1 MDVAEQLVFSG
12 YAKSGYFKMNEWRQQ
27 MQPETTMLE
36 TSKVPGTPV
45 FGRAQEEIG
54 EVDDLIVD
62 TVTGKVRYAI
72 LSFGGFL
79 GLGKSN
85 YVIPWTS
92 LKWDPNLNGYVTGVT
107 EEQLKMSPDLDPL
120 SLRDRELEQ
129 RLHAA
134 YGAPNYW
141 ELEATRS

>member
-1 MDVAEQLVFSG
+1 
-12 YAKSGYFKMNEWRQQ
+12 

-36 TSKVPGTPV
+36 TSKVPGTSVYGPS
-45 FGRAQEEIG
+45 REEIG

-79 GLGKSN
+79 GLGKSS

-92 LKWDPNLNGYVTGVT
+92 LKWDTVLNGYVTGVT
-107 EEQLKMSPDLDPL
+107 EEQLKASPDLDPL
-120 SLRDRELEQ
+120 SLRDREFEQ
-129 RLHAA
+129 RLHTN

-141 ELEATRS
+141 DLESARN

>member
-1 MDVAEQLVFSG
+1 
-12 YAKSGYFKMNEWRQQ
+12 

-36 TSKVPGTPV
+36 TSKVPGTSV
-45 FGRAQEEIG
+45 YSGAHEEIG

-62 TVTGKVRYAI
+62 TNTGKVRYAI

-85 YVIPWTS
+85 YVVPWTT
-92 LKWDPNLNGYVTGVT
+92 LKWDAALNGYVTGVT

-120 SLRDRELEQ
+120 SLRDRDAEQ
-129 RLHAA
+129 RLHTAF
-134 YGAPNYW
+134 GAPVYW
-141 ELEATRS
+141 DLDGRPS

>member
-1 MDVAEQLVFSG
+1 MH
-12 YAKSGYFKMNEWRQQ
+12 
-27 MQPETTMLE
+27 PETTMLE
-36 TSKVPGTPV
+36 TSKVPGTSV
-45 FGRAQEEIG
+45 YGISHEEIG

-79 GLGKSN
+79 GLGKSS

-92 LKWDPNLNGYVTGVT
+92 LKWDPDLNGYVTGVT

-120 SLRDRELEQ
+120 SLRNREIEQ
-129 RLHAA
+129 KLHAN
-134 YGAPNYW
+134 YGAPGYW
-141 ELEATRS
+141 DLETRHN

>member
-1 MDVAEQLVFSG
+1 
-12 YAKSGYFKMNEWRQQ
+12 

-36 TSKVPGTPV
+36 TSKVPGTAV
-45 FGRAQEEIG
+45 YGRANEEIG

-92 LKWDPNLNGYVTGVT
+92 LKWDPDLNGYVTGVT
-107 EEQLKMSPDLDPL
+107 EEQLRMSPDLDPL
-120 SLRDRELEQ
+120 SLRDRDIEQ
-129 RLHAA
+129 QLHSV
-134 YGAPNYW
+134 YGAPSYW
-141 ELEATRS
+141 ELEARRT